1 MIAPTN
7 NTDAVESEIR
17 AAFAEHGTIQKVQM
31 PLDRE
36 TVSEYTYLIRSTIH
50 VYYFLLTFRNI
61 CAFLES
67 MELIHD

>member
-36 TVSEYTYLIRSTIH
+36 TVSEYAYLIPSTIH
-50 VYYFLLTFRNI
+50 VYYFY
-61 CAFLES
+61 
-67 MELIHD
+67 